1 MASASQVIEPD
12 DSDRP
17 HSHLKTNHSAEV
29 VDSSSGKR
37 ITAAVAPRRELSGH
51 YIEGP
56 ALLTELQTTTFIP
69 AGYFGW
75 ITDQGH
81 LRVQAS
87 LNLSHSDS
95 ASEGLSELQRDIMR
109 NRLIAVVQE
118 QATTLVRSA
127 IATSTREAGDLSA
140 GLFDPTGRMLAQSVT
155 GTPGHVNSMAA
166 SVGHFLDVFPMHLM
180 EPGDIYLTNDTWK
193 GTGHLFDVVV
203 VNSKSHCT

>member
-1 MASASQVIEPD
+1 MGLDLNEIFVNPLPSSAEIIKLLEGAFVEEYRRLYGREIEGLGIEVLSWVTRVASASQVIEPD

-95 ASEGLSELQRDIMR
+95 ASEGLRELQRDIKVR
-109 NRLIAVVQE
+109 QE
-118 QATTLVRSA
+118 KR
-127 IATSTREAGDLSA
+127 
-140 GLFDPTGRMLAQSVT
+140 
-155 GTPGHVNSMAA
+155 
-166 SVGHFLDVFPMHLM
+166 
-180 EPGDIYLTNDTWK
+180 
-193 GTGHLFDVVV
+193 
-203 VNSKSHCT
+203 